1 MRALDNPAQFTRSIG
16 EPTMPPNQTASLPQS
31 DRAYLFFLMA
41 VLGALTLWSAIA
53 PHDWPTWFLEAAP
66 VLIAV
71 PLLAITYRNFPL
83 SRLAYGMIWLHAAI
97 LLIGAHYTYAEVPL
111 FNWLRDSYA
120 LERNHYDRLGHLA
133 QGFFPAI
140 VAREILLRR
149 SPLTP
154 GKWLFFVVTSF
165 CLAFSAFYE
174 MIEWWVALVAGD
186 GAVAFLGTQG
196 DPWDTQWDMFLAL
209 LGALS
214 AQMLL
219 SKMHDRSMA
228 AVRR

>member
-1 MRALDNPAQFTRSIG
+1 MSTSSPARSEHTFLISLIVGIG
-16 EPTMPPNQTASLPQS
+16 VVSA
-31 DRAYLFFLMA
+31 
-41 VLGALTLWSAIA
+41 WSAYS

-66 VLIAV
+66 VLIAL
-71 PLLAITYRNFPL
+71 PLLAATYRGFPL

-111 FNWLRDSYA
+111 FNWLRDSYD
-120 LERNHYDRLGHLA
+120 LDRNHYDRIGHLA

-149 SPLTP
+149 SPLQP
-154 GKWLFFVVTSF
+154 GKWLFFLVTCF

-174 MIEWWVALVAGD
+174 MIEWWVALAAGD
-186 GAVAFLGTQG
+186 GAIAFLGTQG

-214 AQMLL
+214 ALLLL
-219 SKMHDRSMA
+219 SKTHDRSLA
-228 AVRR
+228 AVPRSMPPTLPR

>member
-1 MRALDNPAQFTRSIG
+1 MTRPSQSSSQMTYLVLLLLGLSI
-16 EPTMPPNQTASLPQS
+16 
-31 DRAYLFFLMA
+31 LMA
-41 VLGALTLWSAIA
+41 WSMIT

-66 VLIAV
+66 VLIAL
-71 PLLAITYRNFPL
+71 PLLAATYRDFPL

-97 LLIGAHYTYAEVPL
+97 LLVGAHYTYAEVPL
-111 FNWLRDSYA
+111 FNWLRDSFD
-120 LERNHYDRLGHLA
+120 LDRNHYDRIGHLA

-149 SPLTP
+149 SPLP
-154 GKWLFFVVTSF
+154 AGKWLFFLVTCF

-174 MIEWWVALVAGD
+174 MIEWWVALAVGD
-186 GAVAFLGTQG
+186 GATAFLGTQG

-214 AQMLL
+214 SQLL
-219 SKMHDRSMA
+219 FSRTHDRSIA
-228 AVRR
+228 AVRGLTPSTPLR